1 LLSKQSFD
9 TPNITLEYK
18 KREMQIGKHIRMNA
32 IFRKETGRSVII
44 AIDHGGIAGP
54 ITGIN
59 NPEELI
65 RDCLLGGA
73 DGVLTTRGFARA
85 SQRAFNRELGL
96 IMRLSGGFTVLGGK
110 FEEEIISSVET
121 ALRYGAIGTAV
132 TVKFG
137 HEREGEFIT
146 QASFIA
152 DTCEQWGMPLMIE
165 TMAKGKDLK
174 STDVKG
180 VKLAARAA
188 AEIGADI
195 IKTYYTGDLESFAEV
210 VAGCPVPI
218 LILGGSKSDSLKD
231 LFRDVYESLQAGGA
245 GIAIGRNIWQH
256 GKTKT
261 MVEAMIGLVHE
272 NWTVEQALRYSEV

>member
-1 LLSKQSFD
+1 
-9 TPNITLEYK
+9 
-18 KREMQIGKHIRMNA
+18 MQIGKQMRMNS
-32 IFRKETGRSVII
+32 IFRKETSRSVIV

-54 ITGIN
+54 IMGIN
-59 NPEELI
+59 DPEKLI
-65 RDCLLGGA
+65 QDCILGGA

-85 SQRAFNRELGL
+85 SQKAFDRELGL

-146 QASFIA
+146 QASLMA

-165 TMAKGKDLK
+165 AMAKGKDLK

-195 IKTYYTGDLESFAEV
+195 IKTYYTGDPESFEEV
-210 VAGCPVPI
+210 VVGCPVPI
-218 LILGGSKSDSLKD
+218 LILGGAKSDCLEG

-245 GIAIGRNIWQH
+245 GIAIGRNIWQQ

-261 MVEAMIGLVHE
+261 MVEAMVGLVHE
-272 NWTVEQALRYSEV
+272 NWTVKQALHHSEA